1 MEPNNSET
9 NHIVTIKP
17 DLYWTNVIQ
26 EIMDHHISARPVSAF
41 WMVFNTVKGHQT
53 KDSMNLS

>member
-26 EIMDHHISARPVSAF
+26 EIKPKLVFAVS
-41 WMVFNTVKGHQT
+41 
-53 KDSMNLS
+53 LSSLMMMASRWPL

>member
-41 WMVFNTVKGHQT
+41 WMVFNTVKGHRT
-53 KDSMNLS
+53 K